1 MLAMRGINF
10 LERHEKAFEVIS
22 ELTEE
27 TFNEFLAVLTG
38 VTKASPVV
46 SIDVLSSRIA
56 EKVNSVKKE
65 NILEILS
72 TLMNLYALLL
82 YNPKIKVGDLIENV
96 QQSIEEYEYSD
107 GEGLK
112 ANISILK
119 NRLAQ
124 LLDIDSLRTIVKAV
138 NLLREN
144 TNTFSNARTITDVR
158 PIFDAEVETNSI
170 DCVILNT
177 LKLSYVT
184 NGELQEFFISMDDS
198 DINLLIKVLDRAKNK
213 TNALKSLLKD
223 TKLSCVNVE

>member
-1 MLAMRGINF
+1 
-10 LERHEKAFEVIS
+10 
-22 ELTEE
+22 
-27 TFNEFLAVLTG
+27 
-38 VTKASPVV
+38 
-46 SIDVLSSRIA
+46 
-56 EKVNSVKKE
+56 VNSVKKE